1 VNRKVAKP
9 MDGFPTVDGHLAER
23 KARVPDHVVF
33 RQFAQETVVLNLH
46 TGRYHS
52 LNPTGG
58 RMLEV
63 LAEADSIREA
73 AAKLKAEF
81 PEATD
86 VIERDLC
93 KFCLSLSSRR
103 LIQLGD

>member
-1 VNRKVAKP
+1 
-9 MDGFPTVDGHLAER
+9 
-23 KARVPDHVVF
+23 
-33 RQFAQETVVLNLH
+33 
-46 TGRYHS
+46 
-52 LNPTGG
+52 
-58 RMLEV
+58 MLEV